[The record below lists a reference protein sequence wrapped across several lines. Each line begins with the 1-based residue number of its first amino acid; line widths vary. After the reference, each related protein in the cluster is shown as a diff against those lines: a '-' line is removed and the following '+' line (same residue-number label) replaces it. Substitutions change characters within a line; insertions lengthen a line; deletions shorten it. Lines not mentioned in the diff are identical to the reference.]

1 MTDIR
6 VLLLAASATVLT
18 SGCAGVALT
27 AAGVGGGAMAS
38 HQLGGMTYRTFTAPL
53 PRVKGAVLLAFRR
66 MAIKPGKAEK
76 TDLGERILAQVEDR
90 EIEVELESL
99 TANVTRMRSIV
110 RRSGQMIMD
119 SATAIEI
126 INQTEKAL
134 APS

>member
-1 MTDIR
+1 MTGIR
-6 VLLLAASATVLT
+6 LLLLAGATMLT

-38 HQLGGMTYRTFTAPL
+38 HQLGGMTYRTFTEPL

-66 MAIKPGKAEK
+66 MAIKPEK
-76 TDLGERILAQVEDR
+76 TEKIDLGERLLAKVEDR
-90 EIEVELESL
+90 EIEIELESI
-99 TANVTRMRSIV
+99 TPKVTRMRSIV

-119 SATAIEI
+119 SSTAAEI
-126 INQTEKAL
+126 INQTERAL